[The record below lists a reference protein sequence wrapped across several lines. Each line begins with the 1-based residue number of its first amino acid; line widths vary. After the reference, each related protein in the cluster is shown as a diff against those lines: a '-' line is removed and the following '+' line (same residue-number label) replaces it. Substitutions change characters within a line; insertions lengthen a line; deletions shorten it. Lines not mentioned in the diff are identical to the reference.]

1 MHGNASHEGRGCCV
15 GTSQSMLKEIGMR
28 WVKSRGGG
36 EGGELKNKKKE
47 MVEKEKVT
55 LRCTSKKSGKPLE
68 GEKNTETKTHA
79 KEVDRSVYAG

>member
-1 MHGNASHEGRGCCV
+1 MFKKA
-15 GTSQSMLKEIGMR
+15 GTR
-28 WVKSRGGG
+28 WVKSRGVGRVG
-36 EGGELKNKKKE
+36 SKKK

-68 GEKNTETKTHA
+68 GEENTETKTHA